1 MAVTVDV
8 TRNGV
13 FDSVLQ
19 GLNTNVVNYS
29 VQEDATTDDVGN
41 FNGGF
46 GQINVQASALKDS
59 LYGVTDR
66 LRLSDDVLGKT
77 VGVIREVTV
86 QDGDLSLVA
95 DSALGVFDADKVVA
109 PQTTTL
115 LAAMTYYCNLA
126 KVTNSLKVDPSIAER
141 QVNFPGW
148 NGNMW
153 DGLKQIL
160 SSQKIEMSLV
170 FEDVVVRPL
179 RTVIANIDRATTIT
193 RRVSNQ
199 DTCREVEVFYYNHT
213 RVVNREI
220 YPWNLTDPN
229 VYSVNASETV
239 TLRLELNASLS
250 SVNQPQFQDFVP
262 NAEAP
267 SGGLGVYSVSGNDG
281 LPITYGQ
288 WQNNGG
294 SLRVELAEPS
304 ILEVTITG
312 PSLPEFA
319 PFRIAMTAGAS
330 SYYNSLRITGTGLR
344 WDKRSV
350 VLSTG
355 ATSAVTGESIGL
367 TVDNPNINTLADA
380 HSLGLVAAGR
390 KSMSYTLSGT
400 AYNINRTDGG
410 ASQVYARISDFNIAV
425 LAGTTIGTFNT
436 TWNGQSIAQ
445 FNAYWDGLVAN
456 LFENQ
461 AFGNAAGAR
470 ILTPD
475 ANFRIS
481 SATISPT
488 GLDFEADLDTTIA
501 DFNTAWSGKLLSNV
515 SDAYAGR
522 SLMDFSIT
530 PLRTVQ

>member
-46 GQINVQASALKDS
+46 GQISVQASAVKDS
-59 LYGVTDR
+59 LYGVTDM

-86 QDGDLSLVA
+86 QDGDLSVIA
-95 DSALGVFDADKVVA
+95 DSALGVFDADRVVA

-126 KVTNSLKVDPSIAER
+126 KVTNALRVDASIANR

-148 NGNMW
+148 SGNMW

-160 SSQKIEMSLV
+160 ASQKIEMSLV

-179 RTVIANIDRATTIT
+179 RTIIANIDRSTSLT
-193 RRVSNQ
+193 RRVGNQ
-199 DTCREVEVFYYNHT
+199 DTCREVEVFYYNHQ
-213 RVVNREI
+213 RVNNWEI
-220 YPWNLTDPN
+220 YPWNISDPN
-229 VYSVNASETV
+229 VYSVNAGETV
-239 TLRLELNASLS
+239 VIRLEINASLS
-250 SVNQPQFQDFVP
+250 SVNQPVFQEFVP
-262 NAEAP
+262 NAETP
-267 SGGLGVYSVSGNDG
+267 TGLGVYSVAGNDG
-281 LPITYGQ
+281 LPVTYGE
-288 WQNNGG
+288 WTDFGG
-294 SLRVELAEPS
+294 SVSVRLVEPS
-304 ILEVTITG
+304 VLEVTVVGALVPT
-312 PSLPEFA
+312 LA
-319 PFRIAMTAGAS
+319 PFRIAMTAGTS

-344 WDKRSV
+344 WNKKSV
-350 VLSTG
+350 VLTTG
-355 ATSAVTGESIGL
+355 ATAAVTGESIGL
-367 TVDNPNINTLADA
+367 TVDNPNINTLSDA
-380 HSLGLVAAGR
+380 YNVGLVAAGR
-390 KSMSYTLSGT
+390 KSMTYTLSGT
-400 AYNINRTDGG
+400 AHNINRTDGG
-410 ASQVYARISDFNIAV
+410 TGQVYARISDFNTAV

-445 FNAYWDGLVAN
+445 FNAYWDSLVAN

-481 SATISPT
+481 SATISPS
-488 GLDFEADLDTTIA
+488 GLDFDADLDTTIA
-501 DFNTAWSGKLLSNV
+501 DFNTAWSGKLLSDV
-515 SDAYAGR
+515 STAYSGR

>member
-46 GQINVQASALKDS
+46 GQISVQASAVKDS
-59 LYGVTDR
+59 LYGVTDT
-66 LRLSDDVLGKT
+66 LSLSDDVLGKT

-86 QDGDLSLVA
+86 QDGDLSVIA
-95 DSALGVFDADKVVA
+95 DSALGVFDADQAVS

-126 KVTNSLKVDPSIAER
+126 KVTNPLRVDASIANR

-148 NGNMW
+148 SGNMW

-160 SSQKIEMSLV
+160 ASQKIEMSLV

-179 RTVIANIDRATTIT
+179 RTIIANIDRSTSLT
-193 RRVSNQ
+193 RRVGNQ
-199 DTCREVEVFYYNHT
+199 DTCREVEVFYYNHQ

-220 YPWNLTDPN
+220 YPWNIPDPN
-229 VYSVNASETV
+229 VYSVNAGETV
-239 TLRLELNASLS
+239 SFRLELNASLL
-250 SVNQPQFQDFVP
+250 SVNTPTYVP
-262 NAEAP
+262 WVPDEETT
-267 SGGLGVYSVSGNDG
+267 STYGMYSIAGNDG
-281 LPITYGQ
+281 LPVTYAQ
-288 WQNNGG
+288 WVDNGG
-294 SLRVELAEPS
+294 GLSVRLADPS
-304 ILEVTITG
+304 VVEVTVSG
-312 PSLPEFA
+312 ARVPGLA

-330 SYYNSLRITGTGLR
+330 SYYNSLHITGTGLR
-344 WDKRSV
+344 WDKKSV

-367 TVDNPNINTLADA
+367 TVDNPNIDTLSDA
-380 HSLGLVAAGR
+380 YNVGLVAAGR
-390 KSMSYTLSGT
+390 KSMTYTLSGT
-400 AYNINRTDGG
+400 AHNINRTDGSTG
-410 ASQVYARISDFNIAV
+410 QVYARISDFNAAV

-445 FNAYWDGLVAN
+445 FNAYWASLVDN

-481 SATISPT
+481 SATISPS
-488 GLDFEADLDTTIA
+488 GLDFDADLDTTIS

-515 SDAYAGR
+515 NTAYSGR